1 MDISQQA
8 KTPEKI
14 ALIFDFDLTCTEEY
28 QQCVLIKKYLNKYQE
43 IYNQPEKIK
52 SVQQYVPEYEG
63 IYKIGD
69 FFKLVDA
76 NIKEAQS
83 KINDIRVQ
91 RGVTWISQLCKD
103 MQQGGPLYGCTNEEF
118 IELGKSIELS
128 PGIRQ
133 FFTEIKATWATQNV
147 EVKIYIISVG
157 LKPFIEGA
165 IGGLVDGIFAGEIY
179 NGQIMSIIED
189 YTKTEI
195 AFEIAK
201 GGQDKKNIKLRGDE
215 YDIPYNKFVVIGDGY
230 TDIPNWR
237 FYRKYGAPC
246 VMVYKAGSMMEYEK
260 AMKIAHQE
268 ADYVLERDYTPNPR
282 NPTWR
287 YLNDAIQTIV
297 NRKCNHSEYSLH
309 MYRWSKRL
317 SKTEENEIEQHYMV
331 CKEHEPGLR
340 LTHVVPKS
348 KIWRG
353 KNDDDDT
360 HDQVE

>member
-1 MDISQQA
+1 MCDNTSS
-8 KTPEKI
+8 KNLKKI

-28 QQCVLIKKYLNKYQE
+28 QQQVLINKYLEKYQK
-43 IYNQPEKIK
+43 IYNTAEKIK
-52 SVQQYVPEYEG
+52 YIQQYVPEYAG
-63 IYKIGD
+63 IHKIED

-76 NIKEAQS
+76 NVKEAQTNRNNVR
-83 KINDIRVQ
+83 IQ

-103 MQQGGPLYGCTNEEF
+103 MQHDGPLHGCTNEEF
-118 IELGKSIELS
+118 VELGKSIKLS
-128 PGIRQ
+128 PGIKS
-133 FFTEIKATWATQNV
+133 FFTEIKKVWKSKNV
-147 EVKIYIISVG
+147 DVKIYIISVG

-165 IGGLVDGIFAGEIY
+165 VGSLVDGIFASEIY

-246 VMVYKAGSMMEYEK
+246 VMVYKVGSMVEYER

-297 NRKCNHSEYSLH
+297 DRKCNHSEYSLH
-309 MYRWSKRL
+309 MYRWSKKL
-317 SKTEENEIEQHYMV
+317 SETEENEIEQHYMV

-340 LTHVVPKS
+340 LTHVIPKN
-348 KIWRG
+348 KIW
-353 KNDDDDT
+353 KTKEDSEDI
-360 HDQVE
+360 